1 MINENPED
9 KMSLTRQAA
18 IGLAVQNS
26 DIAVQG
32 VQQQPPAQVPPA
44 GKPVPVNP
52 DTGVPVRDAS
62 NGFAPPMDFSGG
74 QGVPGGIDVNA
85 TPAPAAPA
93 PTTQPAASGSVSESV
108 SVKTKEL
115 TPEGKTTLQKVKGS
129 AGNVSTLGKEV
140 TNANLDMQ
148 DPVQKVELFK
158 AAKLLNDQKVDL
170 ETARAQTKL
179 NNDNAK
185 KRAMLMEDH
194 KMRMQTWQQD
204 AESTTAQI
212 ARMAVDPD
220 KFWKDRGVGGRIAG
234 ALAMAMGAFAS
245 SYTGGPNYAMQIISQ
260 AVENDIMA
268 QKDSIIRQQ
277 GVLEKA
283 VSTRYDVLMQQYNDV
298 GIAEDLARASSYE
311 AIEANAVAQK
321 AAFGIEKVD
330 PAIGS
335 SVDQLINS
343 LRVLK
348 LQSLAS
354 AAEKQRG
361 YFQDDFENGLK
372 VLDHEY
378 AMGQMSIQQRAEGSK
393 GVVGALENAVAI
405 GVDGETVIMGYPV
418 VTPEGVPVKVDLPT
432 AQNRSMK
439 IATLYQQGNTML
451 SMFAN
456 PSAFNPAEFRGI
468 VDAIRFTRAQLNL
481 TDKAGALD
489 TALQEV
495 SRIIGAKDVL
505 EIGWMKNIP
514 DSTMQNMYKGLTT
527 DVHLGFAQMPSLGI
541 NPNPEVLN
549 AMLQRI
555 DVTASQVPQLLGY
568 TKARGQNQVA
578 NNKREDVA
586 RQEQAAEKQKPV
598 TTEQLM
604 SQGGAE

>member
-62 NGFAPPMDFSGG
+62 NGFAPPMDFSGD

-85 TPAPAAPA
+85 APAPAAAAPA
-93 PTTQPAASGSVSESV
+93 PASGSVSESV

-129 AGNVSTLGKEV
+129 AENVSTLGKEV
-140 TNANLDMQ
+140 TSANLDMQ
-148 DPVQKVELFK
+148 DPLQKVELFK

-194 KMRMQTWQQD
+194 RMKMQTWQAD
-204 AESTTAQI
+204 AANTTAQI

-283 VSTRYDVLMQQYNDV
+283 VSTRYDVLMQQYNDA

-343 LRVLK
+343 LQVLK

-378 AMGQMSIQQRAEGSK
+378 AMGQMAIQQRAESSK
-393 GVVGALENAVAI
+393 GTVGALENSVAI
-405 GVDGETVIMGYPV
+405 DVDGETVIMGYPV
-418 VTPEGVPVKVDLPT
+418 VTPEGVPVKVDLPS

-439 IATLYQQGNTML
+439 IATLYGQSHNVL
-451 SMFAN
+451 NVLAN
-456 PSAFNPAEFRGI
+456 PSGYNPAERKG
-468 VDAIRFTRAQLNL
+468 AIEALRMTMTQLNL
-481 TDKAGALD
+481 TDKAGAMD
-489 TALQEV
+489 SALVEV
-495 SRIIGAKDVL
+495 SKVFGGKDALELGWAKNLPDDAMRNIYNGMRHVL
-505 EIGWMKNIP
+505 R
-514 DSTMQNMYKGLTT
+514 
-527 DVHLGFAQMPSLGI
+527 LGFAQMPSLGI
-541 NPNPEVLN
+541 NPNPEVKN
-549 AMLQRI
+549 AMLQRL
-555 DVTASQVPQLLGY
+555 DVAASQVPQLLGY

-578 NNKREDVA
+578 NNKRNDVA